1 MPVPKYDEL
10 MKPLLMAVKDGQVYK
25 IKDANAALA
34 QQLNLSAEDLAEML
48 PSGRQTVYKNRVGWA
63 KTYLKKAGLL
73 DSPARATIVI
83 TEAGKKVIA
92 ENPDKIDSKYLA
104 HFLAGQCDLNDVV
117 YESDVY
123 GMCLIPAGRDVVNP
137 INLIDSSYFEQM
149 LEALAQSFDMV
160 IVDAPP
166 VGMVIDAAEIAAFCD
181 GSVLVLEYNHTRLRE
196 VAECKR
202 QMEKSGTPVLG
213 CIINKV
219 NFNALSAKRYYNKNY
234 YSHYTKGY
242 YKHDDKDNQA
252 KA

>member
-1 MPVPKYDEL
+1 MT
-10 MKPLLMAVKDGQVYK
+10 MH
-25 IKDANAALA
+25 
-34 QQLNLSAEDLAEML
+34 
-48 PSGRQTVYKNRVGWA
+48 
-63 KTYLKKAGLL
+63 
-73 DSPARATIVI
+73 
-83 TEAGKKVIA
+83 IA
-92 ENPDKIDSKYLA
+92 ENMARRGRRVVLVDADMRRSFMVQRYKLELEGEGQGLA

-117 YESDVY
+117 YETDLY

-149 LEALAQSFDMV
+149 LEALAQSFDLV

-166 VGMVIDAAEIAAFCD
+166 IGMVIDAAEIAGFCD

-196 VAECKR
+196 VAECKW

-219 NFNALSAKRYYNKNY
+219 NFNALSAKRYYNKSY

-242 YKHDDKDNQA
+242 YRAENKDSQA

>member
-1 MPVPKYDEL
+1 MRRSFMVQRYKLEL
-10 MKPLLMAVKDGQVYK
+10 EG
-25 IKDANAALA
+25 
-34 QQLNLSAEDLAEML
+34 E
-48 PSGRQTVYKNRVGWA
+48 
-63 KTYLKKAGLL
+63 GL
-73 DSPARATIVI
+73 
-83 TEAGKKVIA
+83 G
-92 ENPDKIDSKYLA
+92 LA

-181 GSVLVLEYNHTRLRE
+181 GSVLVL
-196 VAECKR
+196 
-202 QMEKSGTPVLG
+202 G